1 MSNILV
7 VSWRDQVTL
16 DEMIMMMSA
25 FVLDQHVKLD
35 FNSASSL
42 KQQFACRHVASIG
55 NIILIRSQ
63 PNCAL
68 TL

>member
-7 VSWRDQVTL
+7 ISWRDQVTL
-16 DEMIMMMSA
+16 DEMIMMMSS

-42 KQQFACRHVASIG
+42 KQQSASLG

-63 PNCAL
+63 PNFAL